1 MKNFDTGQNFPKGP
15 NNLDPDR
22 QRQRIK
28 PSMSLFS

>member
-22 QRQRIK
+22 QRHVLKHQ
-28 PSMSLFS
+28 